1 MQGYLSSILER
12 PKVHDTLGILGI
24 VVCIYLFLL
33 SIGLIGAS
41 FKLLGTG
48 FAHQIIGVTSNPFV
62 GLFIGILST
71 SLVQSSSAT
80 TSMVVGMVAG
90 GVLTVENAIP
100 IVMGSNIGTSVTN
113 TLVSIGHIGRRQ
125 ELRRSFAA
133 STVHDFFNLL
143 AVAILFPLQYFT
155 NFLGLLAD
163 AMGRAFEATGGLTFS
178 SPVKVITEPVSEL
191 VVDLAHN
198 QAVVVL
204 VIGLTLLF
212 LSLKYLVTLLRSVLL
227 ERLEVLF
234 DRHIFKTTLRG
245 FFSGLLLTV
254 LVQSSSITTSIVVP
268 LAGAGILTLRQIYPY
283 TLGVNIGTTFT
294 AILASLVSGTLAPVT
309 VAFSHLLF
317 NICGIALVTP
327 IPFLRNLPL
336 RMAEFIAAQAARR
349 RWVPL
354 VYIVTVFFLIPLTL
368 ILLAR

>member
-12 PKVHDTLGILGI
+12 PKVHNTLGILGI
-24 VVCIYLFLL
+24 VFFIYLFLL

-48 FAHQIIGVTSNPFV
+48 IAHQIIGFTSNPFV

-71 SLVQSSSAT
+71 SIVQSSSTT
-80 TSMVVGMVAG
+80 TSMAVGMVAG

-113 TLVSIGHIGRRQ
+113 TLVSIGHIGRKQ

-155 NFLGLLAD
+155 DFLGLLAHV
-163 AMGRAFEATGGLTFS
+163 MGRAFEATGGLTFS
-178 SPVKVITEPVSEL
+178 SPVKVITAPVSRL
-191 VVDLAHN
+191 VVDLADN
-198 QAVVVL
+198 QPVVVL

-283 TLGVNIGTTFT
+283 TLGANIGTTIT

-327 IPFLRNLPL
+327 IRFLRNLPL
-336 RMAEFIAAQAARR
+336 RMAEFIAEQAARR

-354 VYIVTVFFLIPLTL
+354 VYIAAVFFLIPLTL